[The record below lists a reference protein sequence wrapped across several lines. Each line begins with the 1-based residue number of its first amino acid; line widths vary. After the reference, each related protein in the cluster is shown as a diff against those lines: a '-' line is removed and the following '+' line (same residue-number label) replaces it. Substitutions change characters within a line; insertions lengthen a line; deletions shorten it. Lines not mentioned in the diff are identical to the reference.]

1 MTERAPDQGARARR
15 ERCVGPWLP
24 SRWSGTWAAA
34 TQRTGSRWMR
44 SVSMALL
51 VVLERLSPAERT
63 SFLLY
68 DVFGMSF
75 AEVAGVVSRSPAAVR
90 RLASRA
96 RQHMDGGRPRF
107 PPTRAQQEE
116 LVTAFAAAC
125 AGGDLEGLVAL
136 LDPGVVWRADGGGKV
151 TATRR
156 VSRGAEEVAR
166 WLLSFMRRPPTLV
179 RMASVNGSP
188 GLVVV
193 RDGSGV
199 LTVVAFTVDRGRITA
214 LDAIRNPDKLTAL
227 PEAGPAKA
235 VQQLLA
241 RHLAL

>member
-24 SRWSGTWAAA
+24 EPLVGDLG
-34 TQRTGSRWMR
+34 GSDPADRVTLDE

-107 PPTRAQQEE
+107 HRPGRDPQPGQAHRAPRSRPSEGRP
-116 LVTAFAAAC
+116 AA
-125 AGGDLEGLVAL
+125 
-136 LDPGVVWRADGGGKV
+136 
-151 TATRR
+151 
-156 VSRGAEEVAR
+156 
-166 WLLSFMRRPPTLV
+166 
-179 RMASVNGSP
+179 
-188 GLVVV
+188 
-193 RDGSGV
+193 SG
-199 LTVVAFTVDRGRITA
+199 
-214 LDAIRNPDKLTAL
+214 
-227 PEAGPAKA
+227 
-235 VQQLLA
+235 